1 MLQLQGVSKRYG
13 DKVVVHPLDLKLEA
27 EKTYVLLGPSGCGKS
42 TLLRLMIGLIPPD
55 SGVALLNGQQLTQEN
70 TLELRRTVGYVI
82 QDGGLFPHLTAA
94 ENTGLVAKF
103 LRWQRPRIEQ
113 RVKELSELSHFP
125 TDALT
130 RYPTQLSGGQRQRV
144 GLMRA
149 LMLDP
154 ALLLLDEPLGALDPL
169 VRFDLQN
176 DLRHIFRSLRKSV
189 IIVTHDLHE
198 AAFFADEVILLR
210 DGRIMQRGTVDQLVT
225 APADPFVTQFINAQ
239 RSSFTGAN

>member
-1 MLQLQGVSKRYG
+1 MLRLEGVSKKYG
-13 DKVVVHPLDLKLEA
+13 DRVIVHPLDLQLEA
-27 EKTYVLLGPSGCGKS
+27 GKTYVLLGPSGCGKS
-42 TLLRLMIGLIPPD
+42 TLLRLMIGLISPD
-55 SGVALLNGQQLTQEN
+55 SGTAQLNGQQLTADN
-70 TLELRRTVGYVI
+70 ALELRRKVGYVI

-103 LRWQRPRIEQ
+103 LGWQRPQIDERI
-113 RVKELSELSHFP
+113 RELSQLSHFP
-125 TDALT
+125 SDALQ
-130 RYPTQLSGGQRQRV
+130 RYPGQLSGGQRQRV

-154 ALLLLDEPLGALDPL
+154 ELLLLDEPLGALDPL
-169 VRFDLQN
+169 VRFELQN
-176 DLRHIFRSLRKSV
+176 DLRQIFKSLRKTV

-210 DGRIMQRGTVDQLVT
+210 DGHVVQRGGVQDLVKN
-225 APADPFVTQFINAQ
+225 PADPFVTQFINAQ